1 VAAAA
6 RAAAFPAVSL
16 VDVFTDDTYARSS
29 LKLVGETGPLLQAA
43 RLAALEAVRLIDL
56 QNEPHPAPHPRCGAV
71 DMVAFMP
78 LSEASATDL
87 APELRTCEDLATQL
101 GVSLGD
107 AGCSVLLYGPQ
118 RGRTLL
124 EARRHTSFFKSV
136 RADAP
141 NRVCLHVP
149 PDAGPAEP
157 SQRVGVSVVGAM
169 TYVTNFNVQIE
180 SASLTECKAAATA
193 LRTAMGVQVMALP
206 HAHDS
211 VEIGCNLQAS
221 TELPSPNT
229 VSVLQLIRDNLPVRA
244 HVRRAYVVGLTPAAA
259 LDAAAAS

>member
-1 VAAAA
+1 MAPARLCAAVYLSTAVRETVAAAA

-124 EARRHTSFFKSV
+124 EARRHTSFFKSASQV
-136 RADAP
+136 APARCARSGHENGRRHTRLSSLEIALSRAE
-141 NRVCLHVP
+141 NSRMEYQQL
-149 PDAGPAEP
+149 
-157 SQRVGVSVVGAM
+157 
-169 TYVTNFNVQIE
+169 
-180 SASLTECKAAATA
+180 A
-193 LRTAMGVQVMALP
+193 L
-206 HAHDS
+206 
-211 VEIGCNLQAS
+211 
-221 TELPSPNT
+221 
-229 VSVLQLIRDNLPVRA
+229 
-244 HVRRAYVVGLTPAAA
+244 
-259 LDAAAAS
+259 